1 MKVAATAICHS
12 DIHDLRGDFGGS
24 PPFVGGHETAGYV
37 DEIGANVT
45 YDNMGTLANQKG
57 EEVVQKA
64 RVGGFAEYVLVHE
77 SQLVKIG
84 DDFPLDLA
92 SLLGACAYHDLP

>member
-64 RVGGFAEYVLVHE
+64 RVGGFARGPRVAVGEDRR
-77 SQLVKIG
+77 Q
-84 DDFPLDLA
+84 
-92 SLLGACAYHDLP
+92 GACAYHDLP